1 MRFRL
6 IRFSIDLKKIYE
18 VIRLFISDA
27 HHYTFLTRYS
37 IVSRIHKSSYMIG
50 IQYIY
55 IYVIYIC
62 NIMYV

>member
-55 IYVIYIC
+55 IYGIY
-62 NIMYV
+62 M